1 MLHCVSSGRTAICR
15 HACTLW
21 QSLLPPKVRQLFSP
35 CSLCSLGCPFIL
47 HTLPLAPQC
56 KTSYTCLRWVALIQ
70 TDVQTDRPH
79 ICTHSRMQKNIR
91 VLQCVTHLKYLPMCM
106 KGLLT
111 LSTCSATR
119 LLLTFCN
126 VHVTA
131 EYCMT
136 LLIPSALT
144 LHVKSVQLTAAH
156 PVFLLNPN
164 QEVYSGKFEKYN
176 YGSSEANRKHY
187 NQVCDGRGGEGRGEE
202 RRACYNYWTLSVL
215 MD

>member
-1 MLHCVSSGRTAICR
+1 
-15 HACTLW
+15 
-21 QSLLPPKVRQLFSP
+21 
-35 CSLCSLGCPFIL
+35 
-47 HTLPLAPQC
+47 
-56 KTSYTCLRWVALIQ
+56 
-70 TDVQTDRPH
+70 
-79 ICTHSRMQKNIR
+79 MQKNIR

-164 QEVYSGKFEKYN
+164 QEVYSRKFEKYN

-187 NQVCDGRGGEGRGEE
+187 NQVCDGRGGEGRGEGGGE
-202 RRACYNYWTLSVL
+202 ESLL
-215 MD
+215 

>member
-1 MLHCVSSGRTAICR
+1 MYHTSEMPTSVCV
-15 HACTLW
+15 W
-21 QSLLPPKVRQLFSP
+21 
-35 CSLCSLGCPFIL
+35 
-47 HTLPLAPQC
+47 
-56 KTSYTCLRWVALIQ
+56 
-70 TDVQTDRPH
+70 
-79 ICTHSRMQKNIR
+79 
-91 VLQCVTHLKYLPMCM
+91 
-106 KGLLT
+106 LLT
-111 LSTCSATR
+111 LGTCSVTR

-156 PVFLLNPN
+156 PFFLLNPN

-187 NQVCDGRGGEGRGEE
+187 NQVCDVRGGGRGRGRGGSRTRYA
-202 RRACYNYWTLSVL
+202 RRMLHSLYSCYG
-215 MD
+215 